1 MAKLVFRVQA
11 DYEEVVK
18 LRNEIAKLKQE
29 LKSMD
34 STQSPAAFKALNTQ
48 LSASTQRMDELVNEA
63 AKAGAMMEGSFK
75 KKIFDVSQSVNEF
88 TEKSLLKGSG

>member
-75 KKIFDVSQSVNEF
+75 KKIFDTSNQ
-88 TEKSLLKGSG
+88 